1 MVTAGINP
9 AVWGGLTVLY
19 ILLLVTLG
27 MIGLRK
33 GHWVLFILGFFL
45 PLLWLI
51 GALMMPVVDPRS
63 DHARL

>member
-1 MVTAGINP
+1 MVTAGIST

-27 MIGLRK
+27 IIGLRK
-33 GHWVLFILGFFL
+33 GHWVLFVLGFFL

-51 GALMMPVVDPRS
+51 GALLVPVADPRS
-63 DHARL
+63 DDGRR